1 MKLVY
6 SCLNFRAFKFLIL
19 ILSLAVFLSGCGFF
33 GNRSSVTGLAA
44 AKTAKKYVGVP
55 YAYGGRT
62 PKGFDCSGLTS
73 YVYNRHGVKLP
84 RSSSKQAK
92 AGRMVRKRNLQP
104 GDLVFFSTGKRGQV
118 SHVGIYVGD
127 GKFIHAPSQGKK
139 VTTASL
145 NDKYYKKTY
154 HSARRVL

>member
-1 MKLVY
+1 MKLVN
-6 SCLNFRAFKFLIL
+6 SCLNFRAIKFLIL
-19 ILSLAVFLSGCGFF
+19 IVGLAVFLSGCGFF
-33 GNRSSVTGLAA
+33 GNRSSSAGPAA
-44 AKTAKKYVGVP
+44 AKTAKKYIGVP
-55 YAYGGRT
+55 YVYGGRS

-73 YVYNRHGVKLP
+73 YVYDRQGVKLP

-118 SHVGIYVGD
+118 SHVGIYVG
-127 GKFIHAPSQGKK
+127 GNKFIHAPGQGKK

-145 NDKYYKKTY
+145 NDQYFKRTY
-154 HSARRVL
+154 HSARRII